1 MNAHLKLK
9 LRRPKKISRKQT
21 AEQYSSNILKQNAQ
35 LKLNSDSHIKQ
46 ILRNH
51 EKYRSQQP
59 SKAANALANKATSRN
74 TARGLTATNSWDKVE
89 LPNSAEAKGIS
100 DTRFAQLSKVKTKPL
115 RYKSRTKAATID
127 FSDGQPLASHRE
139 PQLKQLVQNM
149 LPSVQLSARGEAA
162 INNNNILN
170 RQQNKRKKDFKKLKL
185 PSVVYV

>member
-89 LPNSAEAKGIS
+89 LPNSAEAK
-100 DTRFAQLSKVKTKPL
+100 VKTKPI

-139 PQLKQLVQNM
+139 PQLKQLVKNM

-170 RQQNKRKKDFKKLKL
+170 RQQNKRKKDFKKLTL
-185 PSVVYV
+185 PSVVYIL